1 MTAMGCDFWRDSKTG
16 VVESGPAIKA
26 VDGGGGD
33 GGKGTEAAAPPV
45 RDDPCDLS
53 GGRTVGEG
61 ISAARRPIVDE
72 AGWAI
77 PLYEEDGCGGGDAAE
92 DGAGTTVADVGIE
105 ADRET

>member
-26 VDGGGGD
+26 AVGGRGD
-33 GGKGTEAAAPPV
+33 GGKGTEAAAPTV
-45 RDDPCDLS
+45 RDDTCDLS

-61 ISAARRPIVDE
+61 ISATRRPVADE

-77 PLYEEDGCGGGDAAE
+77 PL
-92 DGAGTTVADVGIE
+92 
-105 ADRET
+105 